1 MPKQSYA
8 LEPNGPKRLEIS
20 WKWMWKNIEV
30 ALDGQLLGT
39 IPDRKALRQGQT
51 FQLPDGSPLHV
62 QFVQG
67 LATSGLN
74 VTHNGRPLPGAMG
87 DPGQRLKLA
96 YGVLFFIGGLNLL
109 LGLLAILLESDFLRG
124 LGMGWFSVGFGLAF
138 LVLGYLALRG
148 SAAALIVAVVLLSLD
163 AIAGV
168 ALVIAAGGSPAIGGI
183 VMRIFFIIAVAQG
196 IGAAKEMKAAAAG
209 GTSG

>member
-74 VTHNGRPLPGAMG
+74 VTRNGRPLPGAVG

-109 LGLLAILLESDFLRG
+109 LGLLAILLESDFLRELG
-124 LGMGWFSVGFGLAF
+124 LGWFSIGFGLAF

-148 SAAALIVAVVLLSLD
+148 SAAALIVGVVLLSLD

-168 ALVIAAGGSPAIGGI
+168 VLVIAAGGSPAIGGI